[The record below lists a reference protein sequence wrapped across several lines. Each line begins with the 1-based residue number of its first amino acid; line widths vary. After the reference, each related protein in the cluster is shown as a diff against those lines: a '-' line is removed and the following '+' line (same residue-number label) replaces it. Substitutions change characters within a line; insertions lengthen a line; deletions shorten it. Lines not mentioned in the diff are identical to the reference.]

1 MQVNAQRRA
10 ILGGIGATAMLPLM
24 GSSGSFA
31 ATVGASG
38 QEIVETASGKV
49 RGSRDGN
56 VFIFRGI
63 PYGAPTGGSARFM
76 PPRKPEPWA
85 GVREALPF
93 GLTAPQAIP
102 PDAGGI
108 DRNSVVAG
116 TSCTGRVELGG
127 RRNIKKKINNN

>member
-1 MQVNAQRRA
+1 MRSSDWSSDVCSTDLQEKRMQVNAQRRA

-63 PYGAPTGGSARFM
+63 PYGAPTGGSARF
-76 PPRKPEPWA
+76 K
-85 GVREALPF
+85 
-93 GLTAPQAIP
+93 I
-102 PDAGGI
+102 
-108 DRNSVVAG
+108 
-116 TSCTGRVELGG
+116 GRA
-127 RRNIKKKINNN
+127 ND